1 MTRARML
8 LAGALAL
15 ALALGVAWLS
25 QAPTT
30 YARDDDALLRLSWRV
45 AGLRVEECRPRTVEE
60 LEALAPHMRTP
71 EVCVGGGA
79 DYELLVELD
88 GAAVVHDTIRAGGAR
103 GDRPIY
109 VYRDIDLSPGRY
121 ALRVAFGALLPE
133 GFAVDG
139 ARLTHAFD
147 GQVDVTPTEVV
158 LIALDPTT
166 AELVRVGR

>member
-1 MTRARML
+1 MTRARSL

-15 ALALGVAWLS
+15 AIALVIAWLS

-30 YARDDDALLRLSWRV
+30 YARADDALLRLSWRV
-45 AGLRVEECRPRTVEE
+45 DGLRIEECRERTAEE

-88 GAAVVHDTIRAGGAR
+88 GAGVVHDTIRAGGAR

-109 VYRDIDLSPGRY
+109 VYRDLDLSPGRY
-121 ALRVAFGALLPE
+121 ALRVAFGALLPD

-139 ARLTHAFD
+139 ARVTHAFD
-147 GQVDVTPTEVV
+147 GQVDVAPTEVV
-158 LIALDPTT
+158 LITLDPVTSD
-166 AELVRVGR
+166 LVQAGR